1 MDRPSL
7 ISAHPLPPRQSRP
20 KSLAW
25 VVMLSLGLVGFSVV
39 ATLTNPDQAAYET
52 YLSHQALSQLET
64 QFCSPTST
72 TDRLGLG
79 QFVQQGCQSLLQQG
93 QHPLKELIG
102 YHTTRHNLGLVS
114 LYTTELPAVTR
125 KKIWAIGFL
134 GQIYLLQ

>member
-1 MDRPSL
+1 MVSFG
-7 ISAHPLPPRQSRP
+7 II
-20 KSLAW
+20 
-25 VVMLSLGLVGFSVV
+25 GLSVV

-64 QFCSPTST
+64 QFCASTPTT
-72 TDRLGLG
+72 NQLGLG

-93 QHPLKELIG
+93 QQPLKQLIS
-102 YHTTRHNLGLVS
+102 YHTTRHNLGLAS

-125 KKIWAIGFL
+125 KKIWAIGFW